1 MASILDSF
9 KETFSDNSTFLKV
22 VVFAIPVYYS
32 IDSIIQSLNKTGVA
46 QYGWIFWVTVFL
58 LLGILIKTTSGVLNE
73 DDTVLPSFNIIKL
86 FVAAAKGLVAVAPV
100 TWLSVF
106 LVNILSSFI
115 NIAPWVDNTLKALL
129 WLLAIAV
136 SMTTFLM
143 FVRQEKISDAY
154 NLKTLSDKAADLMIS
169 LIFFVI
175 QIVVVNLPTTV
186 FVGYV
191 ILTLFGPSP
200 FFNFYVAM
208 AIVFNIGV
216 IGHYLAQLQYEILG
230 YDKENF

>member
-9 KETFSDNSTFLKV
+9 KETLSDNSTFLKV
-22 VVFAIPVYYS
+22 VVLAIPVYFS
-32 IDSIIQSLNKTGVA
+32 IDSMVKSVNATGAVV
-46 QYGWIFWVTVFL
+46 YGWIFWLTIFL
-58 LLGILIKTTSGVLNE
+58 LLGVLIKTTSGVLNE
-73 DDTVLPSFNIIKL
+73 ADTVLPPLNVLKL
-86 FVAAAKGLVAVAPV
+86 FLAAGKGLLAVAPI
-100 TWLSVF
+100 TWLSIF
-106 LVNILSSFI
+106 LVNFFSSFI
-115 NIAPWVDNTLKALL
+115 NIVFWLDITLKSLL

-143 FVRQEKISDAY
+143 FVRRERVLDAY
-154 NLKTLSDKAADLMIS
+154 NLKVLSDKAADLMIS

-175 QIVVVNLPTTV
+175 QIVVVNLPTTIL
-186 FVGYV
+186 VGYI

-208 AIVFNIGV
+208 AVVFNIGV